1 MSSSLSQVESEQEL
15 ESIKED
21 DGYIKISKYD
31 ICRKVHIKLQEFI
44 FDVLACDAI
53 IFGGYIIFE
62 IKKSHFTKLF
72 YDYCMT
78 NNINYKKNFNN
89 PECHPES
96 NLRMSSPFHG
106 KSDIDMYIQEKDLE
120 KLMDYFKNE
129 YDIIEHNPPCSYF
142 IKPSIRSNLGFKKM
156 TLTPKVAKQVSST
169 LNSLFSSNV
178 RSLLFP
184 RKNIDLIIIK
194 NNANIKAPFNCPD
207 FKCNQFFMYYSKFE
221 QRIITSHNAINIP
234 MRLSYIDEQKFMND
248 KMEIIKQQCIDN
260 VAELCDDNVPQLHRV
275 LKMLLKDYTIN
286 IPPENIPGGTKL
298 GCFKHKI
305 PESEKT
311 DNKCTICYDNFEKDT
326 QILYSCKSCSTPYHI
341 DCYIMFHMENVK
353 NHRAQPDCPNC
364 REKLEEDYCAFVNMV
379 FLINHFK
386 ECLKINNMN
395 KMIGIKFQYCN
406 QCKITAP
413 KQKVPDLI
421 KRNIYSMVIK
431 YR

>member
-1 MSSSLSQVESEQEL
+1 MSSLSSQVERL
-15 ESIKED
+15 ESIEEY

-178 RSLLFP
+178 RSLLLD
-184 RKNIDLIIIK
+184 RK
-194 NNANIKAPFNCPD
+194 
-207 FKCNQFFMYYSKFE
+207 S
-221 QRIITSHNAINIP
+221 
-234 MRLSYIDEQKFMND
+234 
-248 KMEIIKQQCIDN
+248 
-260 VAELCDDNVPQLHRV
+260 VV
-275 LKMLLKDYTIN
+275 
-286 IPPENIPGGTKL
+286 
-298 GCFKHKI
+298 
-305 PESEKT
+305 
-311 DNKCTICYDNFEKDT
+311 
-326 QILYSCKSCSTPYHI
+326 
-341 DCYIMFHMENVK
+341 
-353 NHRAQPDCPNC
+353 
-364 REKLEEDYCAFVNMV
+364 
-379 FLINHFK
+379 
-386 ECLKINNMN
+386 
-395 KMIGIKFQYCN
+395 
-406 QCKITAP
+406 
-413 KQKVPDLI
+413 
-421 KRNIYSMVIK
+421 
-431 YR
+431 